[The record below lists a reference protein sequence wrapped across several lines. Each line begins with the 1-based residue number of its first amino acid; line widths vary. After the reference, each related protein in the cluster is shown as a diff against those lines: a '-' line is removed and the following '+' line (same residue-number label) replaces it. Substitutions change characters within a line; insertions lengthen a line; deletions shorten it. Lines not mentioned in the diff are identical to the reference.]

1 MSKSESNV
9 ALSEQQQVRRDK
21 LESLRTLGYPYP
33 NDVQL
38 TATCKEAFLLAENT
52 SSDSKSS
59 EKSVTVA
66 GRMLAIRHM
75 GKAAF
80 CQIQDRSGKL
90 QIYVKKDDVGESSFE
105 AFKHFDL
112 GDIVEV
118 SGRGFITKTGEPSLH
133 ASSIRLLVKCLHPLP
148 EKWHGLT
155 DIEVRY
161 RQRYLDLIVNP
172 ESKAVFVAR
181 AKIIKAIRDFFDAR
195 DYIEVETP
203 TLSTIASGASARPFS
218 THHNALDLE
227 LTMRIALELPLKRLV
242 VGGIERVF
250 ELGRVFRNEGISTQH
265 NPEFTMLEF
274 YQAYATYHDLMTL
287 TEELLV
293 SLCDQVVGSRI
304 ITFNEKQIDFSP
316 PFKRLSMAEA
326 VHEIGGISREFNLD
340 TLDGIHAAARSV
352 GLEVVSSIKDYGKAL
367 YELFDQFVEDKIVNP
382 TFITHHPLSISP
394 LARTSAEDPRFV
406 DRFELMVAGMEL
418 ANAFS
423 ELNDPDDQLQRFES
437 QVEAK
442 AQGDDE
448 AMGLDRDFVTAL
460 EYGLPPTAGEG
471 IGIDRLV
478 MLLTNSS
485 SIRDVILFPTMRP
498 LHD

>member
-1 MSKSESNV
+1 MSKPESNV
-9 ALSEQQQVRRDK
+9 ALSEQQQVRREK

-33 NDVQL
+33 NDVRL
-38 TATCKEAFLLAENT
+38 TATCSEAFTLAEETQN
-52 SSDSKSS
+52 DAQAA

-80 CQIQDRSGKL
+80 CQIQDRTGKL
-90 QIYVKKDDVGESSFE
+90 QIYVKKDDVGEESFT

-118 SGRGFITKTGEPSLH
+118 SGCGFITKTGEPSLH
-133 ASSIRLLVKCLHPLP
+133 ASSVRLLVKCLHPLP

-274 YQAYATYHDLMTL
+274 YQAYATYEDLMTL
-287 TEELLV
+287 TEDLLV
-293 SLCDQVVGSRI
+293 SLCDKVVGSRV

-340 TLDGIHAAARSV
+340 TIDGIHAAARSV
-352 GLEVVSSIKDYGKAL
+352 GLEIVSTIKDYGKAL
-367 YELFDQFVEDKIVNP
+367 YELF
-382 TFITHHPLSISP
+382 
-394 LARTSAEDPRFV
+394 
-406 DRFELMVAGMEL
+406 
-418 ANAFS
+418 
-423 ELNDPDDQLQRFES
+423 
-437 QVEAK
+437 
-442 AQGDDE
+442 
-448 AMGLDRDFVTAL
+448 
-460 EYGLPPTAGEG
+460 
-471 IGIDRLV
+471 
-478 MLLTNSS
+478 
-485 SIRDVILFPTMRP
+485 
-498 LHD
+498 